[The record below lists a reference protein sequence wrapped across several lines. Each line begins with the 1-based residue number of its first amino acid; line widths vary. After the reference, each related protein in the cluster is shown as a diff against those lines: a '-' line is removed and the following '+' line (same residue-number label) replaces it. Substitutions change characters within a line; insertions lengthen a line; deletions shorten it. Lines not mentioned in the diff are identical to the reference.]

1 MSYPLRGAAAFL
13 GLLMVQTPARSDD
26 ATAHWRLFVAD
37 HSTPTITALDLH
49 RPDTTWTFDVTGPAR
64 VHAAPSNDT
73 VVAVQVDDD
82 RVSFIDTGIDI
93 DRHGDHG
100 NIDMDEP
107 ALIEGGLSG
116 RQPFHVVVHD
126 GVVATN
132 FDRDGHVA
140 MVALGDIRDVEGGE
154 LVAERFT
161 QNRPHHG
168 FGMAMGDFIVSSVAS
183 DEETEDD
190 ELPPPVGLAAYDPDG
205 AMIGRMATCTDL
217 HGESFSGEYLAAG
230 CKEGVLTLREVDGT
244 PEFRLL
250 PYPDDFPPDE
260 MTGTLL
266 GVKAVQMFLGDHGDD
281 ALVVIDPERTPH
293 FTRVKLPF
301 RHVDF
306 VLDPARPEIA
316 YVLTEDGTLHRL
328 NMQSTEIEQSTRVTR
343 PYSMDGDWNDPRPR
357 LSVAGDRI
365 VLTDP
370 LAERVRVVD
379 AAELTL
385 TDEIPVAGLPYHI
398 VAVGSG
404 GAAR

>member
-1 MSYPLRGAAAFL
+1 
-13 GLLMVQTPARSDD
+13 
-26 ATAHWRLFVAD
+26 
-37 HSTPTITALDLH
+37 
-49 RPDTTWTFDVTGPAR
+49 
-64 VHAAPSNDT
+64 
-73 VVAVQVDDD
+73 
-82 RVSFIDTGIDI
+82 
-93 DRHGDHG
+93 
-100 NIDMDEP
+100 
-107 ALIEGGLSG
+107 
-116 RQPFHVVVHD
+116 
-126 GVVATN
+126 
-132 FDRDGHVA
+132 
-140 MVALGDIRDVEGGE
+140 
-154 LVAERFT
+154 
-161 QNRPHHG
+161 
-168 FGMAMGDFIVSSVAS
+168 MGDFIVSSVAS

-365 VLTDP
+365 ALTDP